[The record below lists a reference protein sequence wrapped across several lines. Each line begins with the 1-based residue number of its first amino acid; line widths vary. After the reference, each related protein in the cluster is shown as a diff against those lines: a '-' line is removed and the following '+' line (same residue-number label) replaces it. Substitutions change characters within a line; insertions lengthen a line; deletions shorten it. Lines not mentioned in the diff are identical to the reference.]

1 MRVKQILQFDAVNR
15 PSSYEP
21 TDPHLHVG
29 NWRLTDITATAGG
42 VVWLGLAGMSL
53 RGGIGVSTVALFVCL
68 AALVLV
74 PLGLGLAATP
84 RHSGGQ
90 SLLYTLAAVG
100 QGPAALAVVAAL
112 AFPVGTIK
120 SVVFSL
126 PWLLVSG
133 LLALFGLWRLLSRG
147 LRPLPELAI
156 DVALLYL
163 PVGAVALLL
172 HRADITFFFDP
183 IIILLTAVH
192 YHYAGFVLPLV
203 AGMAGRVLIGDSSGF
218 GTDLVGRSATVV
230 TLVILVNLA
239 LIAVGIT
246 FSPLVE
252 VVAVSL
258 FTVAVAVFAVLLLRY
273 VVPTL
278 SRTPAALLAVASCSV
293 FLTMALA
300 LAYGYSAFPATGQ
313 LITISEMIRW
323 HGTLNA
329 FGFALPALFAFRLES

>member
-1 MRVKQILQFDAVNR
+1 MIDTIVQFDAVDR
-15 PSSYEP
+15 PDRHAP
-21 TDPHLHVG
+21 TDAHLHVG
-29 NWRLTDITATAGG
+29 GQRVTDITATVGG
-42 VVWLGLAGMSL
+42 VVWLGLAGMSHS
-53 RGGIGVSTVALFVCL
+53 GTIGLSTVALFVCL

-74 PLGLGLAATP
+74 PLGLGLVATP
-84 RHSGGQ
+84 RRSGSQ

-112 AFPVGTIK
+112 ASPVGTIE

-126 PWLLVSG
+126 PWLPVSG

-147 LRPLPELAI
+147 IRPLSELAI

-163 PVGAVALLL
+163 PVGAVALIL
-172 HRADITFFFDP
+172 HRAGITFFFDP
-183 IIILLTAVH
+183 VIIFLTAVH

-203 AGMAGRVLIGDSSGF
+203 AGMAGRVLIGDSDGF
-218 GTDLVGRSATVV
+218 GADLVGRSATVV

-252 VVAVSL
+252 VMAVSL
-258 FTVAVAVFAVLLLRY
+258 FTVAVAVFAVLLLRC

-278 SRTPAALLAVASCSV
+278 SRIPATLLAVASCSV

-313 LITISEMIRW
+313 LITISEMVRW

-329 FGFALPALFAFRLES
+329 FGFALPALVAFRLQS